1 MCISKVQTTL
11 YYALLLLS
19 LAKAATA
26 YTTPPVSERT
36 YPAAAEL
43 NNPSTEVSPPL
54 TATPSNT
61 NELIAT
67 VDMLRTFPRRLVAT
81 GDVQFTNANVKTA
94 NVRDKKDPSS
104 K

>member
-11 YYALLLLS
+11 YYALLLS

-81 GDVQFTNANVKTA
+81 GDVQLTNANVKTA
-94 NVRDKKDPSS
+94 NVRDKR
-104 K
+104 